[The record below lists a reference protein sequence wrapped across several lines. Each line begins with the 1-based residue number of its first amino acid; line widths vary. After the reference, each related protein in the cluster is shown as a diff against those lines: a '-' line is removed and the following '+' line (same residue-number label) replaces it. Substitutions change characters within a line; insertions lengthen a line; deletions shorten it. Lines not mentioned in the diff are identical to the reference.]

1 MLWLQFFSSGLLQG
15 MASRQVH
22 GPNSHPAIKAD
33 VTPAVCSSAAEHAD
47 SGYIWYATFPRC
59 THMLMSESPHP
70 RGGGSPEGKWDGSVG
85 ESTVGPFSD
94 VPLTWL
100 MA

>member
-33 VTPAVCSSAAEHAD
+33 VTPAVCSSAAERAD

-70 RGGGSPEGKWDGSVG
+70 RGGGVLRGSETALWERVQLVH
-85 ESTVGPFSD
+85 SAMFH
-94 VPLTWL
+94 
-100 MA
+100 